1 MTRRYYPYLSPKIV
15 PAFPA
20 ETGTLDCVIDFNHIL
35 RTRAYRRVSGSAMM
49 EVAVYGDG
57 RVLDTERFEAEVRD
71 GRALLEPVIRHYA
84 ASGSGYGYAEFSFRM
99 SEPVFLKI
107 LPEPGYAVL
116 KTPAGSI
123 TINADMKYANPR
135 TIEQIMHYGKFSMIH
150 SGVHVDPDSDS
161 GNSLLLIN
169 PYDQPLLARLVSDT
183 GETLSH
189 RMKARTAGL
198 VDLEP
203 LVTPGRP
210 GAIIVTAN
218 NRVITYDVKHARS
231 NPARINSIDH
241 LDPFSG
247 YRTHEPQGLPGT
259 LGYWAREAARGLG
272 IRYD

>member
-1 MTRRYYPYLSPKIV
+1 MTQRYFPYLSPKIM
-15 PAFPA
+15 PIFPA
-20 ETGTLDCVIDFNHIL
+20 EIGTLDCVIDFNHIL
-35 RTRAYRRVSGSAMM
+35 RTRAYRRVSGSAVV
-49 EVAVYGDG
+49 EVAVCVGG
-57 RVLDTERFEAEVRD
+57 RVLETERFEAEVKD
-71 GRALLEPVIRHYA
+71 GRALMEPVIRHYA
-84 ASGSGYGYAEFSFRM
+84 VSDYGYVEFSFQM

-123 TINADMKYANPR
+123 TINPDMKYANLR

-183 GETLSH
+183 GDTLSH
-189 RMKARTAGL
+189 RMRARTAAL

-203 LVTPGRP
+203 LVTLGRP
-210 GAIIVTAN
+210 NTIIVTAN

-231 NPARINSIDH
+231 NPARINSVDH

-247 YRTHEPQGLPGT
+247 YRTHEPRGLPGT
-259 LGYWAREAARGLG
+259 LKYWTREAARGLG